1 MKIEKKK
8 ILLIEDDEMLINL
21 YKEKLK
27 ISGFRVITAMD
38 GKKAMIRIKEQPDL
52 ILLDILMPEMNGFEV
67 LKKIKTDKSFN
78 NIPVIVLTNI
88 GSESIDKDKNLALSL
103 GARDYLVKA
112 LNTPD
117 EIVQKIE
124 KVMA

>member
-1 MKIEKKK
+1 MQKKK
-8 ILLIEDDEMLINL
+8 ILLIEDDEMLVDL

-27 ISGFRVITAMD
+27 IAGFRVITAGD

-67 LKKIKTDKSFN
+67 LKKIKTDKAYN

-88 GSESIDKDKNLALSL
+88 GSESIDNDKNLALSL
-103 GARDYLVKA
+103 GAKDYLVKA

-117 EIVQKIE
+117 QIVQRIE
-124 KVMA
+124 KIIA